1 MEIQKASN
9 IQSNLE
15 KEQWNWRTQPAW
27 LQSLLQSH
35 THQDSMVMAP
45 RQEIQINGTKEKA
58 QR

>member
-1 MEIQKASN
+1 MEIQRALKS
-9 IQSNLE
+9 QSNLE
-15 KEQWNWRTQPAW
+15 KEWNWRTQPAR

-45 RQEIQINGTKEKA
+45 RQETQINGTKEKA